1 MNNLR
6 HIMTSVAVTALFSAQ
21 AMAATDGSVGTTSS
35 GTSQVS
41 LDVADRIQISNVE
54 DIALGTYGGTGD
66 LNENMSYCVYRNGGG
81 DYELTLTTDQ
91 TDFLVTDGTNTI
103 PFAVQVDGDADAS
116 DGSSI
121 NYNIASAAMAGS
133 DAADCSGVDN
143 GAMYVN
149 FSEADLQA
157 APTSTYQATVT
168 LLVEPI

>member
-21 AMAATDGSVGTTSS
+21 ALAATDGSVGTTSS

-91 TDFLVTDGTNTI
+91 GVFEVADGTDTI
-103 PFAVQVDGDADAS
+103 PFAVQVDGDNDAS
-116 DGSSI
+116 DGASI
-121 NYNIASAAMAGS
+121 AYNTASTAFTGSNAG
-133 DAADCSGVDN
+133 DCNGADN

-149 FSEADLQA
+149 FSEANLQA